1 MKYKVLRLLVTSRRF
16 ANTEKGERV
25 IVRTLTTMT
34 IIAIADVLLLVF
46 G

>member
-25 IVRTLTTMT
+25 IVRALTTMT